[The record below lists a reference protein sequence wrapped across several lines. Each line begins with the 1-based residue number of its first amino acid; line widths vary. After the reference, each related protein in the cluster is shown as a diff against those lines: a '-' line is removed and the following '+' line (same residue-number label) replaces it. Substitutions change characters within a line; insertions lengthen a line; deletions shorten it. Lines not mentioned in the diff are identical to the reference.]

1 MNPYTHLATEFDQ
14 WAQAGRGASMAQG
27 HWDVTMQLLDA
38 VEMTEMKTVLDVGCG
53 NGWLVREMLRRG
65 ANAGVGVDI
74 SSEMVAVSNQA
85 VEYPEK
91 ESYIISNGESL
102 PFESN
107 SMSVITNVES
117 LYYYPE
123 PQAALNE
130 WYRVAKKDGQLLI
143 MMDLY
148 AENSATHTWIDAL
161 NVPVH
166 LFSIDQLRSMLEQAG
181 WIVDSVTQVQ
191 DRRGIKSEQEFQTS
205 IYWPSYEQYLL
216 YRQTGSLCIIAHK
229 S

>member
-1 MNPYTHLATEFDQ
+1 MNLYTDLATEFDQ
-14 WAQAGRGASMAQG
+14 WAQVGRGASMAEG

-38 VEMTEMKTVLDVGCG
+38 IDIVNSMTVLDVGCG
-53 NGWLVREMLRRG
+53 NGWLIREMLRR
-65 ANAGVGVDI
+65 NASEGVGVDI
-74 SSEMVAVSNQA
+74 SPEMVSVSNQA
-85 VEYPEK
+85 LEYPGR
-91 ESYIISNGESL
+91 ESYLVSNGESL

-107 SMSVITNVES
+107 SINLITNVES

-130 WYRVAKKDGQLLI
+130 WYRVAKKGGHLLI

-148 AENSATHTWIDAL
+148 AESTATHTWIDAL

-166 LFSIDQLRSMLEQAG
+166 LFSKPQLHSMLEQAG
-181 WIVDSVTQVQ
+181 WLVDSMMQVQ
-191 DRRGIKSEQEFQTS
+191 DRRKLKRADEFQTS
-205 IYWPSYEQYLL
+205 IYWPSYDQYLL
-216 YRQTGSLCIIAHK
+216 YRQTGSLCVIAHK